1 MPPRSPSFSPSGNKE
16 LALPKALRRMRDL
29 PKSDAATIK
38 PSANPIAR
46 MGWLLPKWL
55 IERKKREILPVVDLA
70 GMLDG
75 FDVILLR
82 VSRIDVLLGRIAS
95 PEMVMSQ

>member
-1 MPPRSPSFSPSGNKE
+1 M
-16 LALPKALRRMRDL
+16 
-29 PKSDAATIK
+29 
-38 PSANPIAR
+38 AR
-46 MGWLLPKWL
+46 TGWLLPKRL
-55 IERKKREILPVVDLA
+55 SERKKRETLPVVDLA

-75 FDVILLR
+75 FEVILVR

>member
-1 MPPRSPSFSPSGNKE
+1 
-16 LALPKALRRMRDL
+16 MRDL
-29 PKSDAATIK
+29 PKSDAARIK
-38 PSANPIAR
+38 PSANPMAR

-55 IERKKREILPVVDLA
+55 SERKKREILPVVDLA
-70 GMLDG
+70 GILDG
-75 FDVILLR
+75 FEVILVR